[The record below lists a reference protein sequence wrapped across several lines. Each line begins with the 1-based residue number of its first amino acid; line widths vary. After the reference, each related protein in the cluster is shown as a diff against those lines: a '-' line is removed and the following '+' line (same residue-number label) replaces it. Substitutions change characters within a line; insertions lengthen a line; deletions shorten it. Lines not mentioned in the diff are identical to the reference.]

1 MSEPTAEETVEVEE
15 VKPAKKTAK
24 PKPLADLTQT
34 EKPRANALA
43 KMKAAGR

>member
-15 VKPAKKTAK
+15 LKPAKKAAKAK
-24 PKPLADLTQT
+24 PAAAPSQT
-34 EKPRANALA
+34 EKARANALA